1 MRGSMTADELLGQ
14 LEAVRAR
21 GLGKWQARCPA
32 HDDREPSLS
41 IREAD
46 DGKILL
52 HCFSGCTVDSI
63 CSAIGIQVTDLFPN
77 SDPDPHAWWEA
88 QRLREGQRRQR
99 EAQEYVDGLT
109 IDARREAERLILSMR
124 DIDISTWPYHK
135 LDAVL
140 NDLADAYDVLEGES
154 ENVTV

>member
-1 MRGSMTADELLGQ
+1 MTIEEILPELSG
-14 LEAVRAR
+14 VRR
-21 GLGKWQARCPA
+21 SGGGWVARCPA

-41 IREAD
+41 LRVAD

-63 CSAIGIQVTDLFPN
+63 CSAIGIQVTDLFPD
-77 SDPDPHAWWEA
+77 SDPDPHTWRKA

-109 IDARREAERLILSMR
+109 VDAWREAERLILSMR
-124 DIDISTWPYHK
+124 DIHISTWPDHK

-140 NDLADAYDVLEGES
+140 NDLADAYAVAEGER
-154 ENVTV
+154 EHVGA